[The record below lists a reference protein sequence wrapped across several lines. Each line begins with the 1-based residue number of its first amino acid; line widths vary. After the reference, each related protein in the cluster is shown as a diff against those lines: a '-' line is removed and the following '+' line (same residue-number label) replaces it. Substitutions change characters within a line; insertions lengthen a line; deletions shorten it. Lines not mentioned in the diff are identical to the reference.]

1 MPVRPTAGRG
11 KAAGKKPAGK
21 ATKAAPKKAA
31 AKNGAHDSGEA
42 AGRATTVFLPAD
54 LRDVPGLTEA
64 EIRPCLELFQVL
76 REDGTVGAPDALPD
90 LAKDKLLALYR
101 GMLLI
106 RVMDERLMGLQ
117 RQGRIGFYGEAK
129 GQEATVVGA
138 ALALEERDWV
148 VPALREA
155 GAAILRGL
163 PLRTYVAQ
171 ILGNASDPSKG
182 RQMPCHPGT
191 RAARYVTMSSCV
203 ATQIPHATGMAWAA
217 KIRKDPVVV
226 LGFMGDGATSEE
238 DFHVGVNF
246 AGVYKVPVVF
256 ICQNN
261 QWAISTPVGGQ
272 TAAQTIALKGLAYGI
287 PSLRID
293 GNDVLAVYAA
303 VKRAVDRA
311 RAGGGPTF
319 IEALTYRVSAHS
331 SSDDPSRYR
340 DETITEAW
348 KGRDPLVRMRA
359 YLVARGFWSDA
370 EDAALSASLD
380 AEVKA
385 AVEAEEKIGPP
396 PIESLIED
404 VFEKVPRH
412 LRDQL
417 DEFKAARARG

>member
-1 MPVRPTAGRG
+1 MPVRPTPGRG
-11 KAAGKKPAGK
+11 KGTARKPA
-21 ATKAAPKKAA
+21 KAAKAA
-31 AKNGAHDSGEA
+31 AKKPAPRNGTPGNGDPR
-42 AGRATTVFLPAD
+42 GRATTVFLPVD
-54 LRDVPGLTEA
+54 LRDVPGLTED

-76 REDGTVGAPDALPD
+76 GQDGTLVAPGALPE
-90 LAKDKLLALYR
+90 LGKDKLLALYR

-163 PLRTYVAQ
+163 PLRAYVAQ
-171 ILGNASDPSKG
+171 ILGNAQDPSKG
-182 RQMPCHPGT
+182 RQLPCHPGT
-191 RAARYVTMSSCV
+191 RASHYVTMSSCV
-203 ATQIPHATGMAWAA
+203 ATQIPHAAGMAWAA
-217 KIRKDPVVV
+217 KLRKDPVVV

-246 AGVYKVPVVF
+246 AGVFKVPCVF
-256 ICQNN
+256 VCQNN

-287 PSLRID
+287 PSQRID
-293 GNDVLAVYAA
+293 GNDVLAVYTA

-340 DETITEAW
+340 DESITEAW
-348 KGRDPLVRMRA
+348 RAKDPLVRMRA
-359 YLVARGFWSDA
+359 YLAARGFWSEA
-370 EDAALSASLD
+370 EDTVLMAALD

-385 AVEAEEKIGPP
+385 AVEAEEKVGPP
-396 PIESLIED
+396 PIESLVED
-404 VFEKVPRH
+404 VYVTVPRH
-412 LRDQL
+412 LREQL
-417 DEFKAARARG
+417 EEYKAALARK